1 MFYLRAKQGGK
12 SDGSAGDI
20 CSSRDSDFASQNK
33 EENPLL
39 VKRLGFCFAKQGGLD
54 IMKKNLA
61 LFLACA
67 MGVAL
72 VGCDRNHCSSYR

>member
-33 EENPLL
+33 E
-39 VKRLGFCFAKQGGLD
+39 D
-54 IMKKNLA
+54 
-61 LFLACA
+61 
-67 MGVAL
+67 
-72 VGCDRNHCSSYR
+72 